1 MLKFLHKQLK
11 NEKGFTLVE
20 LATVVVIIGIL
31 ALIAVPI
38 YRNVTTNAEKNA
50 CFANQRTIE
59 GAWFIYQADS
69 NPGKWPDDYIAGVEK
84 GKSEREIEL
93 ENKPTEGCTY
103 TITEDGKV
111 TCEEHQRTKSTEST
125 EPTEPTEPQS

>member
-59 GAWFIYQADS
+59 GAWAMYKAS
-69 NPGKWPDDYIAGVEK
+69 GENSGWPDEYIAGAKK

-93 ENKPTEGCTY
+93 ENKPTKACTY
-103 TITEDGKV
+103 TITEDGIV
-111 TCEEHQRTKSTEST
+111 TCSVDEHQRTTPTESTESTEST
-125 EPTEPTEPQS
+125 EP

>member
-38 YRNVTTNAEKNA
+38 YRNVTTIAEKNA

-59 GAWFIYQADS
+59 SAWLIYQADS
-69 NPGKWPDDYIAGVEK
+69 KQGTWPEDYIAGAKTREGDDTKIELPEMPSAECEYTFNYEK
-84 GKSEREIEL
+84 GTVVCEKHKRGEES
-93 ENKPTEGCTY
+93 NNNS
-103 TITEDGKV
+103 KV
-111 TCEEHQRTKSTEST
+111 Q
-125 EPTEPTEPQS
+125 

>member
-111 TCEEHQRTKSTEST
+111 TCSVEEHKRTK
-125 EPTEPTEPQS
+125 Q

>member
-69 NPGKWPDDYIAGVEK
+69 NPGKWPDDYIAGVKEVS
-84 GKSEREIEL
+84 GKKIVL
-93 ENKPTEGCTY
+93 ENRPTEKCTY
-103 TITEDGKV
+103 TVTEDGIV
-111 TCEEHQRTKSTEST
+111 TCSVKEHQRTKSTES
-125 EPTEPTEPQS
+125 QS

>member
-59 GAWFIYQADS
+59 GAWAMYKAS
-69 NPGKWPDDYIAGVEK
+69 GENSGWPENYIAGARKEDSE
-84 GKSEREIEL
+84 GKKVVL
-93 ENKPTEGCTY
+93 ENRPTKDCEY
-103 TITEDGKV
+103 TITEDGIV
-111 TCEEHQRTKSTEST
+111 TCEEHQRTT
-125 EPTEPTEPQS
+125 PTEP